1 MTEVDTSVNTS
12 EDIFARKDIK
22 KEPVEALEKVAK
34 PKTAPDFKS
43 FSSAEAGTF
52 EALAKEGD
60 SDLAEGLK
68 VNSGIGEIRGSLEDE
83 KEQEKEI
90 MFQSPFAEMSDE
102 ELAEALRKA
111 NKNTYWEFGLFTEQK
126 RRAGKVESYIY
137 EKDGDRLPVLPTYTN
152 KKAREICGEPVAVS
166 FGDLPRS
173 KNVNSIGNPNSI
185 RFSTHLEI
193 HFDITEGAGTKEGKS
208 AAYMKAQS
216 FLAAAYRGDTLG
228 GKPVRTF
235 RLTNMSEEELKAW
248 GEVRA
253 AFEGQ
258 GKKIEFILTDEQ
270 QKVFDR
276 YAAQFDEITKLNRA
290 LISDRNFDH
299 SKTESLESLKGLPK
313 QGKEFYARGEELEP
327 LEEPEPMPKMDYT
340 PANSKEAVEE
350 AASEVAPETVAEKA
364 PEVVEAEV
372 VEAKEIEEPLTE
384 LAEEGTNGIDK
395 TVDDKAFEEVLDGF
409 RNGEWFETNSFET
422 ISKMSE
428 WMNSDKDSANEV
440 AEMENATAAN
450 GDAIPVGPV
459 TEEPVAEENK
469 EFVNLPDHSKFFER
483 MDKKALV
490 AVKGTQPDLV
500 PFFKNMDEI
509 EAAVMEEKAAKAN
522 KRIDLADKE
531 SLVLPIP
538 DHLPTDKGIDLADW
552 KNPLPDYSE
561 FFKNMDEIAKE
572 ASNSGASSVVEE
584 KAAEEEK
591 LYDLSTYQGRVD
603 ARDAVISRIHTNLKT
618 AYTKR
623 AEKVWAIVKNEAKE
637 DLAKY
642 ADRHCEKTEEVI
654 AKSEGLRTA
663 SDILE
668 EVKRWVGES
677 RFANKRAMDAYNR
690 ERNRKGIEQCLR
702 SWEQCKEHEGR

>member
-68 VNSGIGEIRGSLEDE
+68 VNSGIGEISGSLEDE

-173 KNVNSIGNPNSI
+173 RNVNSIGNPNSI

-290 LISDRNFDH
+290 LVSDRNFDLN
-299 SKTESLESLKGLPK
+299 KTETLENLEGLPK
-313 QGKEFYARGEELEP
+313 KNTEFHARGEDLEP
-327 LEEPEPMPKMDYT
+327 LEEPEPMPKMNYT

-372 VEAKEIEEPLTE
+372 IEAPETFTEEAAEVIDAEFTE
-384 LAEEGTNGIDK
+384 
-395 TVDDKAFEEVLDGF
+395 VSKAL
-409 RNGEWFETNSFET
+409 
-422 ISKMSE
+422 
-428 WMNSDKDSANEV
+428 
-440 AEMENATAAN
+440 
-450 GDAIPVGPV
+450 
-459 TEEPVAEENK
+459 EEPVAEENK

-522 KRIDLADKE
+522 KGIDLADKE
-531 SLVLPIP
+531 SHVLPIP
-538 DHLPTDKGIDLADW
+538 DYLPTDKGIDLADW

-584 KAAEEEK
+584 QAKK
-591 LYDLSTYQGRVD
+591 S
-603 ARDAVISRIHTNLKT
+603 
-618 AYTKR
+618 TKR
-623 AEKVWAIVKNEAKE
+623 RKYNLASEEDLLAVRKVFAEKNARSCKGAIKEALDTNEGSIRSGVIAEDKVREDVAEYHNRYAENAEKIFATSKETLSLHQIFTRAKKGIGDSRYINEETRKAFYENKFKE
-637 DLAKY
+637 DMAIKIASGYYKGKSSTKRKRSSGAKNLANIK
-642 ADRHCEKTEEVI
+642 DKQ
-654 AKSEGLRTA
+654 
-663 SDILE
+663 
-668 EVKRWVGES
+668 
-677 RFANKRAMDAYNR
+677 N
-690 ERNRKGIEQCLR
+690 ER
-702 SWEQCKEHEGR
+702 

>member
-68 VNSGIGEIRGSLEDE
+68 VNSGIGEISGSLEDE

-290 LISDRNFDH
+290 LVGDKNLDLN
-299 SKTESLESLKGLPK
+299 KTETLENLEGLPK
-313 QGKEFYARGEELEP
+313 KNTEFHARGEGLES
-327 LEEPEPMPKMDYT
+327 LEEPEPMLKMDYT

-350 AASEVAPETVAEKA
+350 VAPEVASETVAEKA

-372 VEAKEIEEPLTE
+372 IEAKEIEEPSTE
-384 LAEEGTNGIDK
+384 LAEVGTNGIDK
-395 TVDDKAFEEVLDGF
+395 TAADKAFEETLEYVTSED
-409 RNGEWFETNSFET
+409 T
-422 ISKMSE
+422 IF
-428 WMNSDKDSANEV
+428 DAATREV

-509 EAAVMEEKAAKAN
+509 KAAVMEEKAAKAN
-522 KRIDLADKE
+522 KGIDLADKE
-531 SLVLPIP
+531 SHVLPIP
-538 DHLPTDKGIDLADW
+538 DYLPTDKGIDLADW
-552 KNPLPDYSE
+552 KTPLPDYSE
-561 FFKNMDEIAKE
+561 FFKNMDEIEAAVMKE
-572 ASNSGASSVVEE
+572 NAGNSGVGSEVR
-584 KAAEEEK
+584 AAK
-591 LYDLSTYQGRVD
+591 TFDLSTKEGKVA
-603 ARDAVISRIHTNLKT
+603 ARAAVTAVIKSDLGRDFKT
-618 AYTKR
+618 R
-623 AEKVWAIVKNEAKE
+623 AERKWAIVEETAKE

-642 ADRHCEKTEEVI
+642 ANLHGEKAEEIISV
-654 AKSEGLRTA
+654 SEGLFTA
-663 SDILE
+663 RDILKQA
-668 EVKRWVGES
+668 KRWVGES
-677 RFANKRAMDAYNR
+677 RFANERAMKAYNAK
-690 ERNRKGIEQCLR
+690 RNREGIEYSQR
-702 SWEQCKEHEGR
+702 YWTQGKENER

>member
-68 VNSGIGEIRGSLEDE
+68 VNSGIGEISGSLEDE

-290 LISDRNFDH
+290 LVSDRNFDL
-299 SKTESLESLKGLPK
+299 SKPESLENLEGLPK
-313 QGKEFYARGEELEP
+313 QGKDFYARGEGLES

-350 AASEVAPETVAEKA
+350 VAPEVASETVAEKA

-372 VEAKEIEEPLTE
+372 IEAKEIEEPSTE

-440 AEMENATAAN
+440 AEMENATATN

-459 TEEPVAEENK
+459 TEEPVAEENE

-522 KRIDLADKE
+522 KGIDLADKD
-531 SLVLPIP
+531 SHVLPIP
-538 DHLPTDKGIDLADW
+538 DYLPTDKGIDLADW
-552 KNPLPDYSE
+552 KTPLPDYSE
-561 FFKNMDEIAKE
+561 FFKNMDEIEAAVMKE
-572 ASNSGASSVVEE
+572 NAGNSGVGSEVR
-584 KAAEEEK
+584 AAK
-591 LYDLSTYQGRVD
+591 TFDLSTKEGKVA
-603 ARDAVISRIHTNLKT
+603 ARAAVTAVIKSDLGRDFKT
-618 AYTKR
+618 R
-623 AEKVWAIVKNEAKE
+623 AERKWAIVEETAKE

-642 ADRHCEKTEEVI
+642 ANLHGEKAEEIISV
-654 AKSEGLRTA
+654 SEGLFTA
-663 SDILE
+663 RDILKQA
-668 EVKRWVGES
+668 KRWVGES
-677 RFANKRAMDAYNR
+677 RFANERAMKAYNAK
-690 ERNRKGIEQCLR
+690 RNREGIEYSQR
-702 SWEQCKEHEGR
+702 YWTQGKENER

>member
-68 VNSGIGEIRGSLEDE
+68 VNSGIGEISGSLEDE
-83 KEQEKEI
+83 KEQEKEF

-290 LISDRNFDH
+290 LVGDKNLDLN
-299 SKTESLESLKGLPK
+299 KTETLENLEGLPK
-313 QGKEFYARGEELEP
+313 KNTEFHARGEGLES

-350 AASEVAPETVAEKA
+350 VAPEVASETVAEKA

-372 VEAKEIEEPLTE
+372 IEAPETFTEEAAEVIDAEFTE
-384 LAEEGTNGIDK
+384 
-395 TVDDKAFEEVLDGF
+395 VPKAL
-409 RNGEWFETNSFET
+409 
-422 ISKMSE
+422 
-428 WMNSDKDSANEV
+428 
-440 AEMENATAAN
+440 
-450 GDAIPVGPV
+450 
-459 TEEPVAEENK
+459 EEPVAEENK
-469 EFVNLPDHSKFFER
+469 EFVNLPDYSKFFER

-509 EAAVMEEKAAKAN
+509 KAAVMEEKAAKAN
-522 KRIDLADKE
+522 KGIDLADKE
-531 SLVLPIP
+531 SHVLPIP
-538 DHLPTDKGIDLADW
+538 DYLPTDKGIDLADW
-552 KNPLPDYSE
+552 KTPLPDYSE

-584 KAAEEEK
+584 KAK
-591 LYDLSTYQGRVD
+591 KS
-603 ARDAVISRIHTNLKT
+603 
-618 AYTKR
+618 TKR
-623 AEKVWAIVKNEAKE
+623 RKYNLASEEDLLAVRKVFAEKNARSCKGAIKEALDTNEGSIRSGVIAEDKVREDVAEYHNRYAENAEKIFATSKETLSLQQIFTRAKKGIGDSRYINEETRKAFYENKFKE
-637 DLAKY
+637 DMAIKIASGYYKGKSSTKRKRSSGAKNLANIK
-642 ADRHCEKTEEVI
+642 DKQ
-654 AKSEGLRTA
+654 
-663 SDILE
+663 
-668 EVKRWVGES
+668 
-677 RFANKRAMDAYNR
+677 N
-690 ERNRKGIEQCLR
+690 ER
-702 SWEQCKEHEGR
+702 

>member
-68 VNSGIGEIRGSLEDE
+68 VNSGIGEISGSLKDE
-83 KEQEKEI
+83 KEQEKEV

-102 ELAEALRKA
+102 ALAEALRKA
-111 NKNTYWEFGLFTEQK
+111 NKNTYWEFGLYTEKK
-126 RRAGKVESYIY
+126 RRAGKGESFIY

-152 KKAREICGEPVAVS
+152 KMEREICGEPVAVS

-193 HFDITEGAGTKEGKS
+193 HFDITEGADTKEGKS

-290 LISDRNFDH
+290 LVSDRNFDL
-299 SKTESLESLKGLPK
+299 SKPESLENLEGLPK
-313 QGKEFYARGEELEP
+313 QGKDFYARGEGLES

-350 AASEVAPETVAEKA
+350 VAPEAASETVAEKA

-372 VEAKEIEEPLTE
+372 IEAKEIEEPSTE

-469 EFVNLPDHSKFFER
+469 EFVNLPDYSKFFER

-509 EAAVMEEKAAKAN
+509 
-522 KRIDLADKE
+522 
-531 SLVLPIP
+531 
-538 DHLPTDKGIDLADW
+538 
-552 KNPLPDYSE
+552 
-561 FFKNMDEIAKE
+561 AKE

-584 KAAEEEK
+584 KAK
-591 LYDLSTYQGRVD
+591 KS
-603 ARDAVISRIHTNLKT
+603 
-618 AYTKR
+618 TKR
-623 AEKVWAIVKNEAKE
+623 RKYNLASEEDLLAVRKVFAEKNARSCKGAIKEALDTNEGSIRSGVIAEDKVREDVAEYHNRYAENAEKIFATSKETLSLQQIFTRAKKGIGDSRYINEETRKAFYENKFKE
-637 DLAKY
+637 DMAIKIASGYYKGKSSTKRKRSSGAKNLANIK
-642 ADRHCEKTEEVI
+642 
-654 AKSEGLRTA
+654 
-663 SDILE
+663 
-668 EVKRWVGES
+668 
-677 RFANKRAMDAYNR
+677 NKQN
-690 ERNRKGIEQCLR
+690 ER
-702 SWEQCKEHEGR
+702 